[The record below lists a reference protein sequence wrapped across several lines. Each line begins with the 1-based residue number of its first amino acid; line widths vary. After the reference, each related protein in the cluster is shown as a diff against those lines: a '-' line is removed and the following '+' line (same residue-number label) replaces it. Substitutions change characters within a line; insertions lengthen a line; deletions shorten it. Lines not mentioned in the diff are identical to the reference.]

1 MSSADQASDTTT
13 PVLPDKAQQRLRVRR
28 IYDQPATGDGQRV
41 LIDGMWPR
49 GVRKADAELDD
60 WRREVAPSQ
69 ELRRWFGHDP
79 ARFEEFAR
87 CYREELRDA
96 SRTGA
101 VDELAGWARTGRVTL
116 LTATR
121 DVTHSHARVL
131 RDELRR
137 RLTGGEE
144 TAPDAS
150 SS

>member
-1 MSSADQASDTTT
+1 MT
-13 PVLPDKAQQRLRVRR
+13 QQRLRVRR

-49 GVRKADAELDD
+49 GVRKTDAELDD
-60 WRREVAPSQ
+60 WQREVAPSR

-79 ARFEEFAR
+79 ARFEEFAH

-96 SRTGA
+96 PRAAA
-101 VDELAGWARTGRVTL
+101 VDELAERARTGRVTL

-137 RLTGGEE
+137 RLAGEE
-144 TAPDAS
+144 A
-150 SS
+150 

>member
-1 MSSADQASDTTT
+1 MSST
-13 PVLPDKAQQRLRVRR
+13 DKARRTGTLLPGVAGQRLRVRR

-49 GVRKADAELDD
+49 GVRKSDAALDD
-60 WRREVAPSQ
+60 WQREVAPSR

-87 CYREELRDA
+87 RYRDELRDA
-96 SRTGA
+96 PRATA
-101 VDELAGWARTGRVTL
+101 VDELAERARTGRVTL

-137 RLTGGEE
+137 RLAGEE
-144 TAPDAS
+144 G
-150 SS
+150 